1 MLKKFILI
9 IFMLLFLSACT
20 DTIGGGVI
28 NNKSRSKDGKEL
40 FVTVFDDNDNTNQT
54 YKIDSYGNWN
64 KFKHNDR
71 VLILSDSVWGVS
83 MRTVK

>member
-9 IFMLLFLSACT
+9 IFMLLFLTACT

-28 NNKSRSKDGKEL
+28 NNKSRSNDGKEL

-54 YKIDSYGNWN
+54 YKIDSYNNWN
-64 KFKHNDR
+64 RFKHNDK
-71 VLILSDSVWGVS
+71 VVILSDSVWGVA
-83 MRTVK
+83 MRPAK